1 MAAQQVSIMLLLSS
15 ATPKPVMVVM
25 MVMIVMMSLA
35 PIPNLS
41 LPLDAT
47 SPSGGTRVMTMVVA
61 CSRTPMVMRT
71 TGRFK
76 TLGAQ
81 AGATRALSS
90 SKLQKVKVCVA

>member
-25 MVMIVMMSLA
+25 MVMIVMMRVA
-35 PIPNLS
+35 PI

-71 TGRFK
+71 IGRFK
-76 TLGAQ
+76 THGAQ

>member
-15 ATPKPVMVVM
+15 ATPKPVMVM
-25 MVMIVMMSLA
+25 MVVMIVMMVA

-71 TGRFK
+71 IGRFK
-76 TLGAQ
+76 THGAQ

>member
-25 MVMIVMMSLA
+25 MVMIVMMKSIL
-35 PIPNLS
+35 NLS

-71 TGRFK
+71 IGRFK
-76 TLGAQ
+76 THGAQ